1 MKPYKLSLEFSVD
14 YCSRMI
20 KLLIYSS
27 LAWRTMGQNTGG
39 FFFGPSEVGEQAEE
53 GECTDNRGQ
62 IIPEGLLFTPGQD
75 ECQVCTCLRK
85 MPVLCRTVLCAP
97 PMNCVSL
104 RVGDACCQW
113 ICDDVEPTPG
123 SISDIGLRIVASAIT
138 AILSLSLLFFLIY
151 RLRQR
156 RLRGRQNHL
165 QAESYNSVLGNC
177 DVLKFLKKW

>member
-1 MKPYKLSLEFSVD
+1 
-14 YCSRMI
+14 MI

-27 LAWRTMGQNTGG
+27 LAWSTMGQNTGG
-39 FFFGPSEVGEQAEE
+39 FFFGPSEVGEHAEE
-53 GECTDNRGQ
+53 GDCTDNRGQ
-62 IIPEGLLFTPGQD
+62 SIPEGLLFTPGQD

-113 ICDDVEPTPG
+113 ICDDVEPPPG
-123 SISDIGLRIVASAIT
+123 SISDIGLRLVASAIT

-165 QAESYNSVLGNC
+165 QAESFNSVLG
-177 DVLKFLKKW
+177 K